1 MRLRL
6 DLHWQILI
14 ALVLGVGAGLLWPL
28 DPSPTAGLQPAD
40 AFEFVGQLFLRG
52 LRMVIVPLVAASII
66 TGVAGV
72 GSGRGLGRLFGR
84 TFGLYVA
91 TSLVAILTGL
101 TLVNLV
107 RPGVDGQ
114 GPVAG
119 RLGLSAPPA
128 ELAAKLEG
136 RGAAD
141 IVGIVQRM
149 VPENVLAA
157 ASAGDML
164 ALIFFCI
171 ILGLGITTLPAALRE
186 RQTEFWGGLNGAMF
200 KVTGWVMATAPVGI
214 FALMAR
220 LTASSGLEAF
230 GPLARYGMVVLGALV
245 IHGALTLPL
254 MVTVLG
260 RLPAWRHVRA
270 VAPALLTAFSTRSS
284 SAALPLSMECVE
296 KRAGVSNRVTSF
308 VLPLGATVNM
318 NGTALYE
325 CVAAM
330 FIAQA
335 YGIELGFATQFV
347 VVLTA
352 LLASIG
358 AAGIP
363 AAGLVMMS
371 IVLDAAGLPLEGIA
385 LILAIDPVLDMC
397 RTAINVFSDTC
408 VAVVVARAEGETGVL
423 TR

>member
-14 ALVLGVGAGLLWPL
+14 ALLLGVGAGLLWPL
-28 DPSPTAGLQPAD
+28 DRSPAAGLQPAD

-101 TLVNLV
+101 ALVNLV

-186 RQTEFWGGLNGAMF
+186 RQIEFWDGLNGAML
-200 KVTGWVMATAPVGI
+200 KVTGWVMATAPLGI

-220 LTASSGLEAF
+220 LTASSGFEAF
-230 GPLARYGMVVLGALV
+230 GPLARYGLVVLGALV

-335 YGIELGFATQFV
+335 YGIELGFATQFA

-397 RTAINVFSDTC
+397 RTAINVFGDTC

-423 TR
+423 AK

>member
-1 MRLRL
+1 MRRRP

-14 ALVLGVGAGLLWPL
+14 ALLLGVGAGLLWPL
-28 DPSPTAGLQPAD
+28 DPAPGAGLQPAD
-40 AFEFVGQLFLRG
+40 AFEFIGQLFLRG

-72 GSGRGLGRLFGR
+72 GSGKGLGRLFGR

-91 TSLVAILTGL
+91 TSLVAILSGL
-101 TLVNLV
+101 ALVNLV
-107 RPGVDGQ
+107 RPGVDAQ

-119 RLGLSAPPA
+119 RLGLSAPVA
-128 ELAAKLEG
+128 DLAAKLEG
-136 RGAAD
+136 RGAGD

-149 VPENVLAA
+149 VPENALAA
-157 ASAGDML
+157 AADGDML

-171 ILGLGITTLPAALRE
+171 ILGLGLTKLPEAQRLR
-186 RQTEFWGGLNGAMF
+186 QVEFWDGLNGAML
-200 KVTGWVMATAPVGI
+200 KVTGWVMATAPLGI
-214 FALMAR
+214 FALVAR
-220 LTASSGLEAF
+220 LVATAGFEAF
-230 GPLARYGMVVLGALV
+230 APLARYGLVVLGALA

-254 MVTVLG
+254 MVTLLA
-260 RLPAWRHVRA
+260 RRPAWRHVRA
-270 VAPALLTAFSTRSS
+270 MTPVLLTAFSTRSS
-284 SAALPLSMECVE
+284 SATLPLTMECVE
-296 KRAGVSNRVTSF
+296 KRAGVSSRVSAF

-335 YGIELGFATQFV
+335 YGIELGFGTQFA

-397 RTAINVFSDTC
+397 RTAINVFGDTC
-408 VAVVVARAEGETGVL
+408 VAVVVARGEGEADVL
-423 TR
+423 AK

>member
-28 DPSPTAGLQPAD
+28 DPSPAAGVQPAD
-40 AFEFVGQLFLRG
+40 AFEFLGQLFLRA

-91 TSLVAILTGL
+91 TSLVAIVTGL
-101 TLVNLV
+101 ALVNLV
-107 RPGVDGQ
+107 RPGVDAQ

-128 ELAAKLEG
+128 DLAAKLEG
-136 RGAAD
+136 RGAGD

-149 VPENVLAA
+149 VPDNVLAA

-171 ILGLGITTLPAALRE
+171 VLGLGITTLPQALRE
-186 RQTEFWGGLNGAMF
+186 RQVEFWDGLNGAML
-200 KVTGWVMATAPVGI
+200 KVTGWVMATAPLGI
-214 FALMAR
+214 FALVAR
-220 LTASSGLEAF
+220 LTAAAGFEAF
-230 GPLARYGMVVLGALV
+230 GPLARYGLVVLGALA
-245 IHGALTLPL
+245 IHGAVTLPL
-254 MVTVLG
+254 MVTTLG
-260 RLPAWRHVRA
+260 RLSAWRHFRA
-270 VAPALLTAFSTRSS
+270 MTPVLLTAFSTRSS
-284 SAALPLSMECVE
+284 SATLPLTMECVE
-296 KRAGVSNRVTSF
+296 KRAGVSNRVSSF

-335 YGIELGFATQFV
+335 YGVELGFASQFA

-397 RTAINVFSDTC
+397 RTAINVFGDTC
-408 VAVVVARAEGETGVL
+408 VAVVVARAEGETDVL
-423 TR
+423 AR

>member
-28 DPSPTAGLQPAD
+28 DPSPGAGVQPAD

-72 GSGRGLGRLFGR
+72 GSGRGLGRLFWR

-101 TLVNLV
+101 ALVNLV
-107 RPGVDGQ
+107 RPGLDAQ

-128 ELAAKLEG
+128 DLAAKLEG
-136 RGAAD
+136 RGAGD

-149 VPENVLAA
+149 IPDNVLAA
-157 ASAGDML
+157 AAAGDML
-164 ALIFFCI
+164 ALIFFSI
-171 ILGLGITTLPAALRE
+171 ILGLGITTLPPALRD
-186 RQTEFWGGLNGAMF
+186 RQVEFWDGLNGAML
-200 KVTGWVMATAPVGI
+200 KVTGWVMATAPLGI

-220 LTASSGLEAF
+220 LTAAAGFEAF
-230 GPLARYGMVVLGALV
+230 GPLARYGLVVLGALV
-245 IHGALTLPL
+245 FHGALTLPL
-254 MVTVLG
+254 MVTTLG
-260 RLPAWRHVRA
+260 RLSAWRHFRA
-270 VAPALLTAFSTRSS
+270 MTPVLLTAFTTRSS
-284 SAALPLSMECVE
+284 SATLPLTMECVE
-296 KRAGVSNRVTSF
+296 KRAGVSNRVSSF

-335 YGIELGFATQFV
+335 YGIELGFGTQFA
-347 VVLTA
+347 VVLTS

-397 RTAINVFSDTC
+397 RTAINVFGDTC

-423 TR
+423 AG

>member
-28 DPSPTAGLQPAD
+28 DPSPAAGLQPAD

-171 ILGLGITTLPAALRE
+171 ILGLGITSLPAALRE
-186 RQTEFWGGLNGAMF
+186 RQIEFWDGLNGAML
-200 KVTGWVMATAPVGI
+200 KVTGWVMATAPLGI

-220 LTASSGLEAF
+220 LTASSGFEAF
-230 GPLARYGMVVLGALV
+230 GPLARYGLVVLGALV

-260 RLPAWRHVRA
+260 RVPAWRHVRA

-335 YGIELGFATQFV
+335 YGIELGFATQFA
-347 VVLTA
+347 VVLTS

-397 RTAINVFSDTC
+397 RTAINVFGDTC

-423 TR
+423 AK